1 MKPTVHSIASHA
13 GVSLA
18 TVDRVLNARPG
29 VSAATRARVEAAVD
43 ALGFVRDQAAAN
55 LAKGRV
61 YPFTFIL
68 PANDNS
74 FMRDLRRQVQ
84 DAAARAGV
92 ERTRIDMVDV
102 PAFNAGALVAA
113 LEQAM
118 EARPA
123 GVALVAVDAPE
134 VVQAVARLRQSGVP
148 VVTLVSDLA
157 GSDRDHFAG
166 IDNVAAG
173 RTAAGLLGRFLRPSH
188 GAVAILA
195 GSMLV
200 RDHRERFEGF
210 CTVMAAEFP
219 SLKLLSVLEGQDD
232 PVLVEALLRDQFAQF
247 DNVVGLYSL
256 GAGNRGLVR
265 ALETL
270 EADKRPAVIA
280 HELTETTRAALEVG
294 LIDAVLNQDA
304 GHEVRSAIRVLKA
317 KADGAAVL
325 AAQER
330 IRLDIFLKDNLP

>member
-1 MKPTVHSIASHA
+1 MKPTVHSIAAHA

-29 VSAATRARVEAAVD
+29 VRAATRARVEAAVE
-43 ALGFVRDQAAAN
+43 ALGFVRDVAAAN
-55 LAKGRV
+55 LAKSRI

-74 FMRDLRRQVQ
+74 FMRELRRQVL
-84 DAAARAGV
+84 DAASRAGV
-92 ERTRIDMVDV
+92 ERTRIDIVDV
-102 PAFNAGALVAA
+102 PAFDGAALVAA
-113 LEQAM
+113 LQQVAETG
-118 EARPA
+118 PA

-134 VVQAVARLRQSGVP
+134 VAEAVAQLRQSGVP
-148 VVTLVSDLA
+148 VVTLVSDL
-157 GSDRDHFAG
+157 SSTERDHFAG
-166 IDNVAAG
+166 IDNIAAG
-173 RTAAGLLGRFLRPSH
+173 RTAASLLGRFLSGRS
-188 GAVAILA
+188 GSVAILA

-210 CTVMAAEFP
+210 CAVMATEFP
-219 SLKLLSVLEGQDD
+219 SLTLLPVLEGLDD
-232 PVLVEALLRDQFAQF
+232 PLRVEVLLREQFASH
-247 DNVVGLYSL
+247 DILGLYSL

-270 EADKRPAVIA
+270 EVSKRPSVIA
-280 HELTETTRAALEVG
+280 HELTQTTRAALEVG
-294 LIDAVLNQDA
+294 LVDAVLNQDA
-304 GHEVRSAIRVLKA
+304 GHEVRSTIRVLKA
-317 KADGAAVL
+317 KADGAAVV

>member
-1 MKPTVHSIASHA
+1 MKPTVYSIASHA

-29 VSAATRARVEAAVD
+29 VSARTRARVEAAVE
-43 ALGFVRDQAAAN
+43 ALGFVRDVAAAN

-74 FMRDLRRQVQ
+74 FMRDLRQQVQ
-84 DAAARAGV
+84 EAASRASV
-92 ERTRIDMVDV
+92 ERTRIEIIDV
-102 PAFNAGALVAA
+102 PAFDASKLVAA
-113 LEQAM
+113 LEQA
-118 EARPA
+118 AYAKSA

-134 VVQAVARLRQSGVP
+134 VVEAVARLRQSGVP

-157 GSDRDHFAG
+157 GSERDHFAG

-173 RTAAGLLGRFLRPSH
+173 RTAASLLGRFLRCARGS
-188 GAVAILA
+188 VTILA

-210 CTVMAAEFP
+210 CAVMAEDFP
-219 SLKLLSVLEGQDD
+219 SLTLLPVLEGRDD
-232 PVLVEALLRDQFAQF
+232 PVRVEALLREQFAQSP
-247 DNVVGLYSL
+247 DMIGLYSL

-265 ALETL
+265 ALEAL
-270 EADKRPAVIA
+270 DADKRPAVIA
-280 HELTETTRAALEVG
+280 HELTETTRAALEAG
-294 LIDAVLNQDA
+294 LLDAVLNQDA

-317 KADGAAVL
+317 KADGATVV

>member
-1 MKPTVHSIASHA
+1 MMKPTVHSIAAHA

-29 VSAATRARVEAAVD
+29 VRAATRARVEAAVE
-43 ALGFVRDQAAAN
+43 ALGFVRDVAAAN
-55 LAKGRV
+55 LAKGRI

-74 FMRDLRRQVQ
+74 FMRELRRQVV
-84 DAAARAGV
+84 DAASRAGV
-92 ERTRIDMVDV
+92 ERTRIDIIDV
-102 PAFNAGALVAA
+102 PAFDVAA
-113 LEQAM
+113 LVGALAQAAD
-118 EARPA
+118 ARPA

-134 VVQAVARLRQSGVP
+134 VADAVAQLRLRGVP
-148 VVTLVSDLA
+148 VVTLVSDL
-157 GSDRDHFAG
+157 SRSERDHFAG

-173 RTAAGLLGRFLRPSH
+173 RTTASLLGRFLRGRP

-210 CTVMAAEFP
+210 CAVMAEEFP
-219 SLKLLSVLEGQDD
+219 SLTLLPVLEGRDD
-232 PVLVEALLRDQFAQF
+232 PELVEALLSQQFAEA
-247 DNVVGLYSL
+247 NIVGLYSL

-265 ALETL
+265 ALERV
-270 EADKRPAVIA
+270 ECSKRPSVIA
-280 HELTETTRAALEVG
+280 HELTETTRAALISG

-317 KADGAAVL
+317 KADGAAVV